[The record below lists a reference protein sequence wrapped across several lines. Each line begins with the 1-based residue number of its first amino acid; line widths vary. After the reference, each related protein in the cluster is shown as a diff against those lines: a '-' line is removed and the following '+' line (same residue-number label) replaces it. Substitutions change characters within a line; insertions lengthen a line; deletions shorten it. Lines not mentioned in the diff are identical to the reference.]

1 MNNHLLMKRLSIQN
15 SAPKV
20 RQGAGLTASF
30 VLAGVLAA
38 AIAPAA
44 MAQPTKK
51 KTTGQIEEAEI
62 EIVKERVNQLPTATR
77 NFDKIKLPAAPKT
90 DRKVAYTFPDF
101 RLPADRL
108 APSVKVLTIR
118 AEEPAPLTGNFVKAA
133 IGNYG
138 TFYGRG
144 YFHSTR
150 NTDHAYG
157 LDVKHVSSIQGAI
170 DGKNSRMSETSAHL
184 MGELYRGTAAFG
196 ANLDFGRERY
206 NFYGY
211 EAAANESDPTK
222 RPPTPESGD
231 IKQVFNR
238 FAVKAYAHNRDPEQ
252 QLTYDAGI
260 GFRHWGDNFDASE
273 NDVRLNAKLGYA
285 LGESSR
291 VTVVADASFISDK
304 SVLTGN
310 LPQPAPGV
318 TEVTRSRTF
327 VQATPAYEF
336 LRNSIAFSVGATVGY
351 SSDTATS
358 VSKGVIYPAIRLG
371 YTVEPEKFMVYAG
384 LGGALQR
391 VTRYDLTTE
400 NPWLNSNLNVAD
412 THRGPTIYAGF
423 TSTPARGLE
432 FNVKAT
438 YARDRNLYFYA
449 NNAIDPT
456 KFDLVYDDHATGVL
470 NLHGEVLYNAAEKF
484 RLGTRM
490 DYNKYALKNLP
501 QPFHRP
507 EFQGSVFG
515 TYNVFDKLMVGVEGY
530 FYSASY
536 GISYRPAATAGA
548 ARVPDFYRA
557 TDPIVD
563 LNLRADYRITP
574 KISIFAMGNNLANRQ
589 YQRFYGYPVKR
600 INVLAGATY
609 TF

>member
-1 MNNHLLMKRLSIQN
+1 MKRLLTN
-15 SAPKV
+15 HNLPKAP
-20 RQGAGLTASF
+20 RGAAW
-30 VLAGVLAA
+30 VLAVALVAGA
-38 AIAPAA
+38 APAA
-44 MAQPTKK
+44 LAQPTKP
-51 KTTGQIEEAEI
+51 KTSGKIEEAEI
-62 EIVKERVNQLPTATR
+62 EIVKERVNQLPEAAR
-77 NFDKIKLPAAPKT
+77 NFSKIALPAPPQVE
-90 DRKVAYTFPDF
+90 RKVAYTFPDF
-101 RLPADRL
+101 RLPANRL
-108 APSVKVLTIR
+108 NPSVKVLTIR
-118 AEEPAPLTGNFVKAA
+118 AEEPTPLTGNLVKVG

-157 LDVKHVSSIQGAI
+157 LDIKHVNSLNGPV
-170 DGKNSRMSETSAHL
+170 DGKNSGVAESSAHL

-196 ANLDFGRERY
+196 ANLDLGRERY

-211 EAAANESDPTK
+211 EKAANGEPFA
-222 RPPTPESGD
+222 TPDNGD

-238 FAVKAYAHNRDPEQ
+238 FALKAYAHNRDPEQ
-252 QLTYDAGI
+252 QLQYDASLGYRYWSDI
-260 GFRHWGDNFDASE
+260 FSANE
-273 NDVRLNAKLGYA
+273 NDVRLNAKVGYA

-291 VTVVADASFISDK
+291 ITVNADASFISEKD
-304 SVLTGN
+304 
-310 LPQPAPGV
+310 LPVATRAQPAPPAQQ
-318 TEVTRSRTF
+318 TRSRTF

-336 LRNSIAFSVGATVGY
+336 LRNNIAFSVGATVGY

-358 VSKGVIYPAIRLG
+358 VSKGVIYPAVRLG
-371 YTVEPEKFMVYAG
+371 YTIEPEKFMVYAG

-391 VTRYDLTTE
+391 VTRYDLSTE
-400 NPWLNSNLNVAD
+400 NPWLNRGLNVAD

-449 NNAIDPT
+449 NNAIDPSR
-456 KFDLVYDDHATGVL
+456 FDLVYDQNATGVL
-470 NLHGEVLYNAAEKF
+470 NIHGELLYNAAEKF

-515 TYNVFDKLMVGVEGY
+515 TYNVFEKLMVGVEGY

-536 GISYRPAATAGA
+536 GISYRPTASPGA
-548 ARVPDFYRA
+548 FRTADFYRA
-557 TDPIVD
+557 TDPIID

-574 KISIFAMGNNLANRQ
+574 KISIFVMGNNLANRQ
-589 YQRFYGYPVKR
+589 YQRFYGYPVKG
-600 INVLAGATY
+600 INVIGGASY

>member
-1 MNNHLLMKRLSIQN
+1 MKRLSILT
-15 SAPKV
+15 SSSIP
-20 RQGAGLTASF
+20 RSGAGLVLVA
-30 VLAGVLAA
+30 VLAGGLDPAA
-38 AIAPAA
+38 AQTRPP
-44 MAQPTKK
+44 QKR
-51 KTTGQIEEAEI
+51 TGQIEEAEI
-62 EIVKERVNQLPTATR
+62 EIVKERVNQLPEATR
-77 NFDKIKLPAAPKT
+77 NYEKIKLPAPPKVE
-90 DRKVAYTFPDF
+90 RKVAYTFPDF
-101 RLPADRL
+101 RLPANRL

-118 AEEPAPLTGNFVKAA
+118 AEEPALLTGNFVKAG

-157 LDVKHVSSIQGAI
+157 LDFKHLSSIQGPV

-184 MGELYRGTAAFG
+184 MGELYRGTGAFG
-196 ANLDFGRERY
+196 AILDFGRERY

-211 EAAANESDPTK
+211 EKAANGGPFI
-222 RPPTPESGD
+222 TPESAAL
-231 IKQVFNR
+231 KQTFNR
-238 FAVKAYAHNRDPEQ
+238 FAVKAYAHNRDPGQ

-260 GFRHWGDNFDASE
+260 GYRYWADNFAATE
-273 NDVRLNAKLGYA
+273 NDVRLNAKVDYA

-291 VTVVADASFISDK
+291 ITVAADASFISEKDQAAP
-304 SVLTGN
+304 T
-310 LPQPAPGV
+310 LPRPNPALLSR
-318 TEVTRSRTF
+318 TRTF

-336 LRNSIAFSVGATVGY
+336 LKNNIAVTVGATLGY
-351 SSDTATS
+351 SSDTTTN
-358 VSKGVIYPAIRLG
+358 VSKAVAYPAIRLG

-391 VTRYDLTTE
+391 VTRYDLSTE
-400 NPWLNSNLNVAD
+400 NPWLNRGLNVAD

-438 YARDRNLYFYA
+438 YARDRNLYFYL
-449 NNAIDPT
+449 NNAVDPT
-456 KFDLVYDDHATGVL
+456 KFDLVYDRQATGVL
-470 NLHGEVLYNAAEKF
+470 TIHGELLYNAADKF

-501 QPFHRP
+501 VPFHRP

-536 GISYRPAATAGA
+536 GISYKQSPVPEAPG
-548 ARVPDFYRA
+548 VPDFYRA
-557 TDPIVD
+557 TDPIID

-574 KISIFAMGNNLANRQ
+574 KISIFAMGNNLVNRQ
-589 YQRFYGYPVKR
+589 YQRFYGYPVKG
-600 INVLAGATY
+600 INVIGGATY

>member
-1 MNNHLLMKRLSIQN
+1 LNKKLLMKRLSRYN
-15 SAPKV
+15 SNENQ
-20 RQGAGLTASF
+20 RQGPGLTAGLALAA
-30 VLAGVLAA
+30 VLAGTV
-38 AIAPAA
+38 IPASA
-44 MAQPTKK
+44 QAQPTKK
-51 KTTGQIEEAEI
+51 KTGKIEEAEI
-62 EIVKERVNQLPTATR
+62 EIVKERVNQLPESTR
-77 NFDKIKLPAAPKT
+77 NFDKIKLPALPKVE
-90 DRKVAYTFPDF
+90 RKVAYTFPDF

-108 APSVKVLTIR
+108 NPSVKVLTIR

-157 LDVKHVSSIQGAI
+157 LDIKHVNSLNGPV
-170 DGKNSRMSETSAHL
+170 DGKNSGVSETSAHL

-196 ANLDFGRERY
+196 ANLDLGRERY

-211 EAAANESDPTK
+211 EKAANGNPVA
-222 RPPTPESGD
+222 TPEAGD

-238 FAVKAYAHNRDPEQ
+238 FGVKAYAHNRAPDQ

-260 GFRHWGDNFDASE
+260 GYRYWSDNFAASE
-273 NDVRLNAKLGYA
+273 NDVRLNAKVGYA
-285 LGESSR
+285 MGETSR
-291 VTVVADASFISDK
+291 ITVVADASFISDK
-304 SVLTGN
+304 DQAAPTLV
-310 LPQPAPGV
+310 QPNPAQL
-318 TEVTRSRTF
+318 TRSRTF

-336 LRNSIAFSVGATVGY
+336 LNKNIAFSVGATVGY

-371 YTVEPEKFMVYAG
+371 YTIEPEKFMVYAG

-391 VTRYDLTTE
+391 VTRYDLSTE
-400 NPWLNSNLNVAD
+400 NPWLNRGLNVAD
-412 THRGPTIYAGF
+412 THRGPTVYAGF

-438 YARDRNLYFYA
+438 YARDRNLYFYL

-456 KFDLVYDDHATGVL
+456 KFDLVYDQNATGVL
-470 NLHGEVLYNAAEKF
+470 NIHGEVLYNAAEKF
-484 RLGTRM
+484 RLGTRL

-530 FYSASY
+530 FFSASY
-536 GISYRPAATAGA
+536 GISYRPATTAGA
-548 ARVPDFYRA
+548 VRTPDFYRA

-589 YQRFYGYPVKR
+589 YQRFYGYPVKG
-600 INVLAGATY
+600 INVLGGATY

>member
-1 MNNHLLMKRLSIQN
+1 MLRPCGTRL
-15 SAPKV
+15 ALV
-20 RQGAGLTASF
+20 A
-30 VLAGVLAA
+30 VLAA
-38 AIAPAA
+38 TAPAA
-44 MAQPTKK
+44 FAQTTKGGK
-51 KTTGQIEEAEI
+51 RTGNIEEAEI
-62 EIVKERVNQLPTATR
+62 EIVKERVNQLPEATR
-77 NFDKIKLPAAPKT
+77 NFEKIKLPAPPKT
-90 DRKVAYTFPDF
+90 ERKVAYTFPDF

-118 AEEPAPLTGNFVKAA
+118 AEEPAPLTGNFMKAA

-157 LDVKHVSSIQGAI
+157 LDIKHVNSLNGPV
-170 DGKNSRMSETSAHL
+170 DGKNSSVAQTSAHL

-196 ANLDFGRERY
+196 ANLDLGRERY

-211 EAAANESDPTK
+211 EKAANGSTVA
-222 RPPTPESGD
+222 TPEASD

-238 FAVKAYAHNRDPEQ
+238 LAVKAYAHNRDPEQ
-252 QLTYDAGI
+252 QLQYDAGI
-260 GFRHWGDNFDASE
+260 GYRYWADNFTASE
-273 NDVRLNAKLGYA
+273 NDVRLNAKVGYA
-285 LGESSR
+285 MGESSR
-291 VTVVADASFISDK
+291 ITLAADASFISDK
-304 SVLTGN
+304 DITPGNFPAPAPNPGVLTR
-310 LPQPAPGV
+310 
-318 TEVTRSRTF
+318 TRTF

-336 LRNSIAFSVGATVGY
+336 VNKNIAFSLGATLGY
-351 SSDTATS
+351 SSDTTTN
-358 VSKGVIYPAIRLG
+358 VSKGVVYPAVRLG
-371 YTVEPEKFMVYAG
+371 YTIEPEKFMVYAG

-391 VTRYDLTTE
+391 VTRYDLSTE
-400 NPWLNSNLNVAD
+400 NPWLNRGLNVAD
-412 THRGPTIYAGF
+412 THRGPTVYAGF

-438 YARDRNLYFYA
+438 YARDRNLYFYL

-456 KFDLVYDDHATGVL
+456 KFDLVYDQNATGVL
-470 NLHGEVLYNAAEKF
+470 NIHGELLYNAAEKF
-484 RLGTRM
+484 RLGTRL

-536 GISYRPAATAGA
+536 GISYRAPVVAGA
-548 ARVPDFYRA
+548 IRQPDFYRA

-574 KISIFAMGNNLANRQ
+574 KISIFAMGNNLANQQ
-589 YQRFYGYPVKR
+589 YQRFYGYPVKG
-600 INVLAGATY
+600 INVLGGATY

>member
-1 MNNHLLMKRLSIQN
+1 MKLLLTNNNLPK
-15 SAPKV
+15 AP
-20 RQGAGLTASF
+20 RGAGWA
-30 VLAGVLAA
+30 LAA
-38 AIAPAA
+38 ALVAGAAPAA
-44 MAQPTKK
+44 LAQPTKP
-51 KTTGQIEEAEI
+51 KTSGKIEEAEI
-62 EIVKERVNQLPTATR
+62 EIVKERVNLLPEATR
-77 NFDKIKLPAAPKT
+77 NFSKIALPEPPRVE
-90 DRKVAYTFPDF
+90 RKVAYTFPDF
-101 RLPADRL
+101 RLPANRL
-108 APSVKVLTIR
+108 NPSVKVLTIR
-118 AEEPAPLTGNFVKAA
+118 AEEPTPLTGNLVKVG

-157 LDVKHVSSIQGAI
+157 LDVKHISSIQGPV

-184 MGELYRGTAAFG
+184 MGEIYRGTAAFG
-196 ANLDFGRERY
+196 ANLDLGRERY

-211 EAAANESDPTK
+211 ERAANESDPLK

-238 FAVKAYAHNRDPEQ
+238 FAAKAYAHNRDPEQ
-252 QLTYDAGI
+252 QLQYDASLGYRYWSDI
-260 GFRHWGDNFDASE
+260 FSANE
-273 NDVRLNAKLGYA
+273 NDVRLNAKVGYA

-291 VTVVADASFISDK
+291 ITVNADASFISEKD
-304 SVLTGN
+304 
-310 LPQPAPGV
+310 LPVATRTQPTPTAQQ
-318 TEVTRSRTF
+318 TRSRTF

-336 LRNSIAFSVGATVGY
+336 LRNNIAFSVGATVGY

-358 VSKGVIYPAIRLG
+358 VSKGVIYPAVRLG
-371 YTVEPEKFMVYAG
+371 YTIEPEKFMVYAG

-391 VTRYDLTTE
+391 VTRYDLSTE
-400 NPWLNSNLNVAD
+400 NPWLNRGLNVAD

-432 FNVKAT
+432 LNVKAT

-449 NNAIDPT
+449 NSPVDPT
-456 KFDLVYDDHATGVL
+456 KFDLVYDQNATGVL
-470 NLHGEVLYNAAEKF
+470 NIHGELLYNAAEKF
-484 RLGTRM
+484 RLGTRL

-515 TYNVFDKLMVGVEGY
+515 TYNVFEKLMVGVEGY
-530 FYSASY
+530 FYSAGY
-536 GISYRPAATAGA
+536 GISYRPAATPGA
-548 ARVPDFYRA
+548 FRTADFYRA
-557 TDPIVD
+557 TDPIID

-574 KISIFAMGNNLANRQ
+574 KISIFVMGNNLANRQ

-600 INVLAGATY
+600 INVIGGASY

>member
-1 MNNHLLMKRLSIQN
+1 M
-15 SAPKV
+15 
-20 RQGAGLTASF
+20 RQGAGLA
-30 VLAGVLAA
+30 LAA
-38 AIAPAA
+38 VLIGGVAPTAA
-44 MAQPTKK
+44 AQAQATKGGK
-51 KTTGQIEEAEI
+51 HTGSIEEAEI
-62 EIVKERVNQLPTATR
+62 EIVKERVNQLPEATR

-90 DRKVAYTFPDF
+90 ERKVAYTFPDF

-108 APSVKVLTIR
+108 NPSVKVLTIR

-138 TFYGRG
+138 TLYGRG

-157 LDVKHVSSIQGAI
+157 LDVKHVSSVNGPV

-184 MGELYRGTAAFG
+184 MGELYRGTSAFG
-196 ANLDFGRERY
+196 ANLDLGRERY

-211 EAAANESDPTK
+211 NKAANGSPVA
-222 RPPTPESGD
+222 TPEASD
-231 IKQVFNR
+231 LKQVFNR

-260 GFRHWGDNFDASE
+260 GYRYWSDSFAATE
-273 NDVRLNAKLGYA
+273 NDVRLNAKVGYA
-285 LGESSR
+285 LGETSR
-291 VTVVADASFISDK
+291 VTVAADASFISDK
-304 SVLTGN
+304 DQAAPT
-310 LPQPAPGV
+310 PTRPDPALA
-318 TEVTRSRTF
+318 TRTRTF
-327 VQATPAYEF
+327 VQVTPAYEF
-336 LRNSIAFSVGATVGY
+336 VNKSIAFSVGATLGY

-358 VSKGVIYPAIRLG
+358 VSKAVIYPAVRLG

-391 VTRYDLTTE
+391 VTRYDLSTE
-400 NPWLNSNLNVAD
+400 NPWLNRGLNVAD
-412 THRGPTIYAGF
+412 THRGPTVYAGF

-432 FNVKAT
+432 LNARAT
-438 YARDRNLYFYA
+438 YARDRNLYFYL

-456 KFDLVYDDHATGVL
+456 KFDLVYDPHATGVF
-470 NLHGEVLYNAAEKF
+470 NLHGELLYNAAEKF
-484 RLGTRM
+484 RLGTRL

-515 TYNVFDKLMVGVEGY
+515 TYNVFDKLMLGVEGY
-530 FYSASY
+530 FYAASY
-536 GISYRPAATAGA
+536 GISYLPAATAGA
-548 ARVPDFYRA
+548 VRVPDYYRA
-557 TDPIVD
+557 TDPVVD

-589 YQRFYGYPVKR
+589 YQRFYGYPVKG
-600 INVLAGATY
+600 INVLGGATY

>member
-1 MNNHLLMKRLSIQN
+1 MKRLFNHFTS
-15 SAPKV
+15 PKT
-20 RQGAGLTASF
+20 RRGAGFALAA
-30 VLAGVLAA
+30 VLAGA
-38 AIAPAA
+38 APAA
-44 MAQPTKK
+44 FAQPTKGK
-51 KTTGQIEEAEI
+51 NTGKIEEAEI
-62 EIVKERVNQLPTATR
+62 EIVKERVNQLPEATR
-77 NFDKIKLPAAPKT
+77 NFSKIALPAPPKT
-90 DRKVAYTFPDF
+90 ERKVAYTFPDF

-118 AEEPAPLTGNFVKAA
+118 AEEPAPLTGNLVKLG

-144 YFHSTR
+144 YFHSLR
-150 NTDHAYG
+150 NTNHAYG
-157 LDVKHVSSIQGAI
+157 LDIKHVNSLNGPV
-170 DGKNSRMSETSAHL
+170 DGKNSGVAETSAHL

-196 ANLDFGRERY
+196 AALDLGRERY

-211 EAAANESDPTK
+211 EKAANGTPVA
-222 RPPTPESGD
+222 TPEAGD

-238 FAVKAYAHNRDPEQ
+238 FGVKAYAHNRDPEQ
-252 QLTYDAGI
+252 VLQYDATLGYRYWSDI
-260 GFRHWGDNFDASE
+260 FSANE
-273 NDVRLNAKLGYA
+273 NDVRLNAKVGYA

-291 VTVVADASFISDK
+291 ITLNADASLISEKD
-304 SVLTGN
+304 VLAATSKV
-310 LPQPAPGV
+310 PAP
-318 TEVTRSRTF
+318 TEQVTRTRTF

-336 LRNSIAFSVGATVGY
+336 MRNNIAFSVGATVGY

-358 VSKGVIYPAIRLG
+358 VSKGVIYPAVRLG
-371 YTVEPEKFMVYAG
+371 YTIEPEKFMVYAG

-400 NPWLNSNLNVAD
+400 NPWLNRGLNVAD
-412 THRGPTIYAGF
+412 THRGPTVYAGF

-432 FNVKAT
+432 FNARAT

-449 NNAIDPT
+449 NNAIDPA
-456 KFDLVYDDHATGVL
+456 KFDLVYDQNATGVL
-470 NLHGEVLYNAAEKF
+470 NIHGELLYNSAEKF

-507 EFQGSVFG
+507 EYQASVFG
-515 TYNVFDKLMVGVEGY
+515 TYNVFEKLMVGLEGY

-536 GISYRPAATAGA
+536 GVSYRPAVTPGAVRTA
-548 ARVPDFYRA
+548 DFYRA
-557 TDPIVD
+557 TDPIID

-574 KISIFAMGNNLANRQ
+574 KISIFVMGNNLANRQ
-589 YQRFYGYPVKR
+589 YQRFYGYPVKG
-600 INVLAGATY
+600 INVIGGASY

>member
-1 MNNHLLMKRLSIQN
+1 MKRLTIN
-15 SAPKV
+15 EGRATN
-20 RQGAGLTASF
+20 RTGAGLATG
-30 VLAGVLAA
+30 LVLAA
-38 AIAPAA
+38 VLVVGGAPVATA
-44 MAQPTKK
+44 QAQPTKGK
-51 KTTGQIEEAEI
+51 YKGNIEEAEI
-62 EIVKERVNQLPTATR
+62 EIVKERVNLLPEATR
-77 NFDKIKLPAAPKT
+77 NFDKIKLPAPPKVE
-90 DRKVAYTFPDF
+90 RKVAYTFPDF

-108 APSVKVLTIR
+108 NPSVKVLTIR
-118 AEEPAPLTGNFVKAA
+118 AEEPTPLTGNFVKAA
-133 IGNYG
+133 IGSYG

-157 LDVKHVSSIQGAI
+157 LDIKHVSSIQGPV

-184 MGELYRGTAAFG
+184 MGELYRGTGAFG
-196 ANLDFGRERY
+196 ATLDLGRERY

-211 EAAANESDPTK
+211 EKAANGSPVV
-222 RPPTPESGD
+222 TPESGD
-231 IKQVFNR
+231 IKQTFNR

-260 GFRHWGDNFDASE
+260 GYRYWADNFAASE
-273 NDVRLNAKLGYA
+273 NDVRLNAKVGYA
-285 LGESSR
+285 LGEASR
-291 VTVVADASFISDK
+291 ITVAADASFIADK
-304 SVLTGN
+304 DQAAASLKTPSP
-310 LPQPAPGV
+310 LQ
-318 TEVTRSRTF
+318 TSRTRTF

-336 LRNSIAFSVGATVGY
+336 LRNNIAFSVGATLGY
-351 SSDTATS
+351 SSDTTTN
-358 VSKGVIYPAIRLG
+358 VSKGVVYPAVRLG
-371 YTVEPEKFMVYAG
+371 YTIEPEKFMVYAG

-391 VTRYDLTTE
+391 VTRYDLSTE
-400 NPWLNSNLNVAD
+400 NPWLNRGLNVAD
-412 THRGPTIYAGF
+412 THRGPTVYAGF

-438 YARDRNLYFYA
+438 YARDRNLYFYL
-449 NNAIDPT
+449 NNPVDPT
-456 KFDLVYDDHATGVL
+456 KFDLVYDQNATGVL
-470 NLHGEVLYNAAEKF
+470 NIHGELLYNAAEKF
-484 RLGTRM
+484 RLGTRL

-530 FYSASY
+530 FFAASY

-548 ARVPDFYRA
+548 ARVADFYRA
-557 TDPIVD
+557 TDPIID

-589 YQRFYGYPVKR
+589 YQRFYGYPVKG
-600 INVLAGATY
+600 INVLGGATY